1 MWVGGVGWSQTFINH
16 CFMIYLTIILGP
28 KNCANPKSQ
37 ISQNL
42 WDGQVCSQVWANMR
56 ALEFFYWTH
65 ISSWIQ
71 FFYVWLWW
79 RRSEFKLKKYR
90 NSSVHKRVKTMHCNE
105 TVSSL
110 NTKGNDEINGCNGL
124 GTPGHQLVHD
134 LIVSPL
140 FLLQPQHFWCRE
152 FQIYLLTIEF
162 TWRQVRTGKV

>member
-1 MWVGGVGWSQTFINH
+1 MVPNF
-16 CFMIYLTIILGP
+16 Y
-28 KNCANPKSQ
+28 KSLFYDIFDHYIRSKKLCQ
-37 ISQNL
+37 
-42 WDGQVCSQVWANMR
+42 SQVTNLSKSMGWAGMFTS
-56 ALEFFYWTH
+56 LGQHEG
-65 ISSWIQ
+65 SWVFLLNTYLFIDT
-71 FFYVWLWW
+71 VWWW
-79 RRSEFKLKKYR
+79 CRRSEFKFKEYR

-124 GTPGHQLVHD
+124 GTPGHQLDHD
-134 LIVSPL
+134 LVISPL